1 MFDLTVLDYIFVGV
15 IVASTVWATIR
26 GGIYETI
33 ATLSWVVAAFAARF
47 ISPLLDKL
55 LQSWFDL
62 SASTVG
68 TLVASYFIVFFVIL
82 MLVGF
87 FNQRLREKIQ
97 NSIMKVTDRTLGI
110 IFGIIRG
117 IVIMGVVYWCA
128 LWYYSDAPRLAP
140 WVEQARTR
148 PIMQLTAV
156 KLDEWFFPG
165 PTSKLLAR
173 DMTGSREAQAI
184 FENLINP
191 AVSEQSESATTTES
205 DSAETGYK
213 SSERSALEKQLLQ
226 IENAAR
232 AEEER
237 AAAESGAD
245 ATESTNNASVAT
257 DSTAAA
263 TAAMENA
270 ADDFGTTDSAP
281 QYGSAD
287 APVTSD

>member
-1 MFDLTVLDYIFVGV
+1 MFDLTTLDYVY
-15 IVASTVWATIR
+15 VAVLVLSTVWATIR
-26 GGIYETI
+26 GGIFETV
-33 ATLSWVVAAFAARF
+33 ATLSWVIAAFAARF

-68 TLVASYFIVFFVIL
+68 TLVASYFVVFFVIL

-97 NSIMKVTDRTLGI
+97 NSIMNVTDRTLGI
-110 IFGIIRG
+110 IFGLIRG

-128 LWYYSDAPRLAP
+128 LWYYSDAPRPAP
-140 WVEQARTR
+140 WVENARTR

-165 PTSKLLAR
+165 PGSKLLAR
-173 DMTGSREAQAI
+173 DVRGSQEAQEI

-191 AVSEQSESATTTES
+191 AVSDGEKSGDATET
-205 DSAETGYK
+205 ETGYK

-237 AAAESGAD
+237 AAATADAPAAD
-245 ATESTNNASVAT
+245 AT
-257 DSTAAA
+257 DA
-263 TAAMENA
+263 TAATTAEMENA
-270 ADDFGTTDSAP
+270 ADEVDDGRP
-281 QYGSAD
+281 QYGTAD

>member
-1 MFDLTVLDYIFVGV
+1 MFDLTTLDYVYVGV
-15 IVASTVWATIR
+15 LVASTIWATIR
-26 GGIYETI
+26 GGIFETV
-33 ATLSWVVAAFAARF
+33 ATLSWVIAAFAARF

-68 TLVASYFIVFFVIL
+68 TLVASYFVVFFVIL
-82 MLVGF
+82 MLIGF

-97 NSIMKVTDRTLGI
+97 NSIMNITDRTLGI
-110 IFGIIRG
+110 IFGILRG
-117 IVIMGVVYWCA
+117 IIIMGVVYWVT
-128 LWYYSDAPRLAP
+128 LWYYSDAPRPAP
-140 WVEQARTR
+140 WVENARTR

-165 PTSKLLAR
+165 PGSKLLAR
-173 DMTGSREAQAI
+173 DVRGSQEAQEI
-184 FENLINP
+184 FKNLINP
-191 AVSEQSESATTTES
+191 AVSDGTDS
-205 DSAETGYK
+205 DADAETETGYK

-237 AAAESGAD
+237 AAAAQAAAAESAAAD
-245 ATESTNNASVAT
+245 AT
-257 DSTAAA
+257 DA
-263 TAAMENA
+263 TAATTAEMENA
-270 ADDFGTTDSAP
+270 ADEVDDGRP
-281 QYGSAD
+281 QYGTAD

>member
-1 MFDLTVLDYIFVGV
+1 MFDLTTLDYIYVGV
-15 IVASTVWATIR
+15 LVASTIWATIR
-26 GGIYETI
+26 GGIFETV
-33 ATLSWVVAAFAARF
+33 ATLSWVIAAFAARF

-82 MLVGF
+82 MLIGF

-117 IVIMGVVYWCA
+117 IVVMGVVYWCA
-128 LWYYSDAPRLAP
+128 LWYYSDAPRPAS
-140 WVEQARTR
+140 WVENARTR
-148 PIMQLTAV
+148 PIMQLTAI

-165 PTSKLLAR
+165 PGSKLLAR
-173 DMTGSREAQAI
+173 DVKGSQEAQEI

-191 AVSEQSESATTTES
+191 AVSDSGTSETDTES
-205 DSAETGYK
+205 ETGYK
-213 SSERSALEKQLLQ
+213 SSERTALEKQLLQ

-232 AEEER
+232 AEENR
-237 AAAESGAD
+237 AAADAADD
-245 ATESTNNASVAT
+245 ATMDAS
-257 DSTAAA
+257 DSDAAA
-263 TAAMENA
+263 TAAIENA
-270 ADDFGTTDSAP
+270 ADDFEPDTASP
-281 QYGSAD
+281 QYGSES

>member
-1 MFDLTVLDYIFVGV
+1 MFDLTTLDYVY
-15 IVASTVWATIR
+15 VAVLVLSTVWATIR
-26 GGIYETI
+26 GGIFETV
-33 ATLSWVVAAFAARF
+33 ATLSWVIAAFAARF

-68 TLVASYFIVFFVIL
+68 TLVASYFVVFFVIL

-97 NSIMKVTDRTLGI
+97 NSIMNVTDRTLGI
-110 IFGIIRG
+110 IFGLIRG

-128 LWYYSDAPRLAP
+128 LWYYSDAPRPAP
-140 WVEQARTR
+140 WVENARTR

-165 PTSKLLAR
+165 PGSKLLAR
-173 DMTGSREAQAI
+173 DVRGSQEAQEI

-191 AVSEQSESATTTES
+191 AVSDGEKSGDATET
-205 DSAETGYK
+205 ETGYK

-237 AAAESGAD
+237 AAATADTPAAD
-245 ATESTNNASVAT
+245 AT
-257 DSTAAA
+257 DA
-263 TAAMENA
+263 TAATTAEMENA
-270 ADDFGTTDSAP
+270 ADKVDDGRP
-281 QYGSAD
+281 QYGTAD

>member
-1 MFDLTVLDYIFVGV
+1 MFDLTTLDYVYVGV
-15 IVASTVWATIR
+15 LIASTIWATIR
-26 GGIYETI
+26 GGIFETV
-33 ATLSWVVAAFAARF
+33 ATLSWVIAAFAARF

-55 LQSWFDL
+55 LQGWFDL

-97 NSIMKVTDRTLGI
+97 NSIMNVTDRTLGI

-117 IVIMGVVYWCA
+117 IVIMGIVYWCA

-140 WVEQARTR
+140 WVENARTR

-165 PTSKLLAR
+165 PGSKLLAR
-173 DMTGSREAQAI
+173 DMTGTQASQEI

-191 AVSEQSESATTTES
+191 AVSKATGTES
-205 DSAETGYK
+205 DSAGSAGETGYK

-226 IENAAR
+226 IENAAL

-237 AAAESGAD
+237 ATAAESD
-245 ATESTNNASVAT
+245 NAVQEPVQNAM

-270 ADDFGTTDSAP
+270 ADDFGAADASP
-281 QYGSAD
+281 QYGSVD

>member
-1 MFDLTVLDYIFVGV
+1 MFDLTTLDYVY
-15 IVASTVWATIR
+15 VAVLVLSTVWATIR
-26 GGIYETI
+26 GGIFETV
-33 ATLSWVVAAFAARF
+33 ATLSWVIAAFAARF
-47 ISPLLDKL
+47 ISPLVDKL

-68 TLVASYFIVFFVIL
+68 TLVASYFVVFFVIL

-97 NSIMKVTDRTLGI
+97 NSIMNVTDRTLGI
-110 IFGIIRG
+110 IFGLIRG

-128 LWYYSDAPRLAP
+128 LWYYSDAPRPAP
-140 WVEQARTR
+140 WVENARTR

-165 PTSKLLAR
+165 PGSKLLAR
-173 DMTGSREAQAI
+173 DVRGSQEAQEI

-191 AVSEQSESATTTES
+191 AVSDGEKSGDATET
-205 DSAETGYK
+205 ETGYK

-237 AAAESGAD
+237 AAATADTPAAD
-245 ATESTNNASVAT
+245 AT
-257 DSTAAA
+257 DA
-263 TAAMENA
+263 TAATTAEMENA
-270 ADDFGTTDSAP
+270 ADEVDDGRP
-281 QYGSAD
+281 QYGTAD

>member
-1 MFDLTVLDYIFVGV
+1 MFDLTTLDWIYVGV
-15 IVASTVWATIR
+15 LVASTVWASIR
-26 GGIYETI
+26 GGIFETV
-33 ATLSWVVAAFAARF
+33 ATLSWVIAAIAARF

-55 LQSWFDL
+55 LQGWFDL
-62 SASTVG
+62 TASTVG

-82 MLVGF
+82 MLIGF

-110 IFGIIRG
+110 IFGLIRG
-117 IVIMGVVYWCA
+117 IVIMGIVYWCA
-128 LWYYSDAPRLAP
+128 LWYYSDAPRPAP
-140 WVEQARTR
+140 WVENARTR
-148 PIMQLTAV
+148 PIMQLTAM

-165 PTSKLLAR
+165 PGSKLLAR
-173 DMTGSREAQAI
+173 DMTGTQANQEI

-191 AVSEQSESATTTES
+191 AVDAMRGTSTDDGATES
-205 DSAETGYK
+205 DAETGYK
-213 SSERSALEKQLLQ
+213 TSERSALEKQLLQ

-237 AAAESGAD
+237 AAADAAAAD
-245 ATESTNNASVAT
+245 VQSAT

-263 TAAMENA
+263 TAEMENA
-270 ADDFGTTDSAP
+270 ADDVGTTDAAA

>member
-1 MFDLTVLDYIFVGV
+1 MFDLTTLDYIYVGV
-15 IVASTVWATIR
+15 LIASTIWATIR
-26 GGIYETI
+26 GGIFETV
-33 ATLSWVVAAFAARF
+33 ATLSWVIAAFAARF

-55 LQSWFDL
+55 LQGWFDL

-97 NSIMKVTDRTLGI
+97 NSIMNVTDRTLGI

-117 IVIMGVVYWCA
+117 IVIMGIVYWCA

-140 WVEQARTR
+140 WVENARTR

-165 PTSKLLAR
+165 PGSKLLAR
-173 DMTGSREAQAI
+173 DMTGTQASQEI

-191 AVSEQSESATTTES
+191 AVSKATGTES
-205 DSAETGYK
+205 DSAGSAGETGYK

-226 IENAAR
+226 IENAAL

-237 AAAESGAD
+237 ATAAESD
-245 ATESTNNASVAT
+245 NAVQEPVQNAT

-270 ADDFGTTDSAP
+270 ADDFGAADASP